1 MILYLHGFL
10 SSPLSGK
17 ARQLQ
22 AALAALDRADEF
34 LCPPLPVSPRG
45 AAEVALA
52 LAQLEDPA
60 RLCVVGSSLGGY
72 YATWLAERVACRVVL
87 LNPAIRPYQHLFT
100 EPGWRTDYAGQ
111 KVEIRAEYAD
121 ELRALEVAA
130 LTGRDRYLLLAAT
143 GDAIIDYRD
152 MVERYAGCRTRLIQ
166 GSDHALSDF
175 PAYLPEVLDF
185 CGITPATD

>member
-52 LAQLEDPA
+52 LAHLEDPA